1 MKSLASHHRLLL
13 QSPTD
18 IFSVRRLRE
27 ITNMQCNR
35 CPLRGKS
42 SICSNQLAEISFLD
56 GWSSLWIGEVLCLN
70 NNNNN
75 ILYGFQILWFYNSM
89 NYCKYHLLFKRKVT
103 VLQRLFLAL
112 CCDFEEKQSVLWN
125 ELLFSHNI
133 IMCVNYICATFSI
146 MFILCLNMD
155 KNFHS
160 YYFALIPIR
169 CLFKIATYL

>member
-1 MKSLASHHRLLL
+1 MPSKSCGSTTPWITANIICCS
-13 QSPTD
+13 
-18 IFSVRRLRE
+18 RE
-27 ITNMQCNR
+27 
-35 CPLRGKS
+35 
-42 SICSNQLAEISFLD
+42 
-56 GWSSLWIGEVLCLN
+56 
-70 NNNNN
+70 
-75 ILYGFQILWFYNSM
+75 
-89 NYCKYHLLFKRKVT
+89 KY

-146 MFILCLNMD
+146 MFILCLNMN

-169 CLFKIATYL
+169 CLFKIATYLWDNFKEYSSWKQLCLHLQIQKKSIICTAYIYNSILRSLRISSFPS